1 MTPGATPLLAGQ
13 TALVTGCGRLKGIG
27 RGIALALACAGADV
41 AITDVVPGGTRNRA
55 EVTTPEDD
63 AGWQGLPS
71 LAAEIE
77 ALDRRTACLV
87 GDVGVRA
94 DAERM
99 VSEAVSA
106 LGRVDI
112 LVNNAAAPHGDDRN
126 VSWKVPEEAWDE
138 VLRVNTK
145 GAFLM
150 STAVI
155 RHLLGR
161 DAPGRIVN
169 IASIAA
175 IAGLKGMPQSAH
187 ALAKGAVI
195 GLTAQLAAEGAPNGI
210 RVNCISPGVINS
222 PPVQEILA
230 SGADNP
236 LAGVIGAT
244 ALGEPGEP
252 EDIVYA
258 ALYLASDEAKWVT
271 GSQLTVDGG
280 STAYI

>member
-1 MTPGATPLLAGQ
+1 MTPGVTPLLAGQ

-77 ALDRRTACLV
+77 ALDRRSACLV

-94 DAERM
+94 DAERL
-99 VSEAVSA
+99 VSAAVSA

-155 RHLLGR
+155 RHLLDR

-175 IAGLKGMPQSAH
+175 RKGGAHRAAYAASKFAMIGMTQAMAQELAEYGITVNAVCPGETDTARGASRAGRATQSAE
-187 ALAKGAVI
+187 AAKGIVRP
-195 GLTAQLAAEGAPNGI
+195 T
-210 RVNCISPGVINS
+210 
-222 PPVQEILA
+222 PPVGRIGTAADVGRCVTFFADPAADFITGA
-230 SGADNP
+230 SVDVNG
-236 LAGVIGAT
+236 GVFM
-244 ALGEPGEP
+244 
-252 EDIVYA
+252 
-258 ALYLASDEAKWVT
+258 S
-271 GSQLTVDGG
+271 
-280 STAYI
+280 